1 MKLIDFN
8 WDPSKR
14 QLRQFAIIGLF
25 ALPLIAWLWGAS
37 VTVVG
42 VCLLIGAVL
51 ASTSFLAPG
60 LIKPLFL
67 GLMIIATP
75 IGWVIGELSML
86 LIYIGLFVPIGF
98 VFRIT
103 GRDAL
108 NRKIDRDRESYW
120 ETKRS
125 PDHAAR
131 YYRQS

>member
-51 ASTSFLAPG
+51 ASASFLAPG

-86 LIYIGLFVPIGF
+86 LIYVGLFVPIGF
-98 VFRIT
+98 VFRIM